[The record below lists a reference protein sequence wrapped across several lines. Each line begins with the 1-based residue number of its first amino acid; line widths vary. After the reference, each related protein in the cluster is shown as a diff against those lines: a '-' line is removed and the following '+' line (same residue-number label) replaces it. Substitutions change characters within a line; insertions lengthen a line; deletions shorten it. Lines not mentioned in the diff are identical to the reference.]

1 MARRKRF
8 LEDDSSD
15 DSEIDDEYS
24 DPNEDPDERAE
35 RLLHQDPYQR
45 GKRRR
50 RGRGKESATYGV
62 FGESE
67 DEDPKAG
74 KRADITK
81 APAFVSSKPT
91 VLETEAIPDIPVAVA
106 KAGSSDDDDDDDGD
120 DDGGEDAEDASESDS
135 ASDSSDPIRPASP
148 HLHTREPSD
157 EPADKPVGL
166 GGGGQAAFRAMFA
179 QSGEPSSSSSLGG
192 IGARGGIGAKGGIGA
207 RGGIGSGGTG
217 ASTPAEDEAPRSQ
230 RSFVRTEAPPPV
242 QRAELT
248 GTEKQHFAKISG
260 GFGARMLAS
269 MGWEA
274 GTGLG
279 ANRQGIITPIE
290 SKLRPQKAGIAYK
303 GFSEKTDQSKREA
316 KRKAKMEGKAVSSDE
331 DEPSMGKKKKSK
343 AKFGDDHR
351 EGAEKPA
358 WKRPK
363 KSKIR
368 VEHKTYEEIVRD
380 AGVDT
385 ATAGVGQIIDAT
397 GAVLREVG
405 SITEI
410 SGWAPTSDTTRLL
423 EIRHNIRMI
432 VDLAKGDLDGLAREG
447 RAINERKKWVDNE
460 EKRLRGKVSEE
471 ADLIARLQR
480 VHLVVDEI
488 SAKAKAISQEPEP
501 GSKLEEFT
509 PYFDQLLMEYS
520 GEYERYRLDEIV
532 VASIAPAL
540 RRVMAEW
547 DPLRDPT
554 AFTDIFRR
562 WKKAFRLK
570 QPSESTALI
579 TGDLMASTTGVSNQT
594 QMTPYE
600 SLLWTVWLP
609 RVRSSINNMWSATE
623 PDSALALFDGWRDL
637 LPPFI
642 HDNVLDQ
649 LIIPK
654 IQKAVS
660 EWNPKNAAQSLQ
672 AIVFPWLSHVGLRME
687 DLVGDAKRKVRS
699 SLRGW
704 KVGDGLPKDLIPWKD
719 IFGTKD
725 WDNVLLKYI
734 VPKLSSTLREDFA
747 VNPRSQD
754 LGPLHA
760 VLEWA
765 GIIRD
770 SIIARVLE
778 AEFFGKWLSTLHVW
792 LTSKKPNFDEIV
804 EWYQFW
810 KKKVFP
816 EHLLEH
822 SSVASGFERGLQLM
836 NSAMAL
842 GPNAAAKL
850 PKPDLT
856 RDPLTPGTT
865 VGGKSKVANGTVRP
879 QPSHTADVS
888 FRTIVDEFAA
898 AHNLLLMPTQRT
910 HERSRMPL
918 YRVSNNA
925 SGKGGILVYLLDD
938 VVWTGEADDW
948 KPVSLEEMVLRATKK
963 Q

>member
-74 KRADITK
+74 KRADITN
-81 APAFVSSKPT
+81 KPT
-91 VLETEAIPDIPVAVA
+91 VLETEAIPDIPEAVA
-106 KAGSSDDDDDDDGD
+106 KAGSSDDDDDDDDEGD

-217 ASTPAEDEAPRSQ
+217 ASTPAEDEAPGLRDLLSAPRHHHQFSVLSSLVLKSNTLLRSLVD
-230 RSFVRTEAPPPV
+230 SV
-242 QRAELT
+242 
-248 GTEKQHFAKISG
+248 H
-260 GFGARMLAS
+260 
-269 MGWEA
+269 
-274 GTGLG
+274 
-279 ANRQGIITPIE
+279 
-290 SKLRPQKAGIAYK
+290 KAGIAYK

>member
-1 MARRKRF
+1 MPRRKRF

-15 DSEIDDEYS
+15 DSEIDDEFS

-35 RLLHQDPYQR
+35 RLLHQDPYQQ

-50 RGRGKESATYGV
+50 RGGGKESATYGV

-74 KRADITK
+74 KRADLTR

-91 VLETEAIPDIPVAVA
+91 VLETESIPDIPEATA
-106 KAGSSDDDDDDDGD
+106 RADSSDEDEDDDDDE
-120 DDGGEDAEDASESDS
+120 GGNDVEMGSDS
-135 ASDSSDPIRPASP
+135 DLGSDSSDPIRPASP
-148 HLHTREPSD
+148 HLHAREPSD
-157 EPADKPVGL
+157 EPPAKPIGL
-166 GGGGQAAFRAMFA
+166 GGGGQDAFRAMFA
-179 QSGEPSSSSSLGG
+179 QSGEPSSSAGLGG

-207 RGGIGSGGTG
+207 RGGIGSGSART
-217 ASTPAEDEAPRSQ
+217 STPENEAPRSQ
-230 RSFVRTEAPPPV
+230 RSFVRTEAPVPV

-248 GTEKQHFAKISG
+248 AGEKQHFAKISG
-260 GFGARMLAS
+260 SFGARMLAS

-290 SKLRPQKAGIAYK
+290 SKLRPQKAGIAYR

-316 KRKAKMEGKAVSSDE
+316 KRKAKMEGKVVSSDE
-331 DEPSMGKKKKSK
+331 DEPSTGKKKKAK
-343 AKFGDDHR
+343 AKFGEGHR

-380 AGVDT
+380 AGIDT
-385 ATAGVGQIIDAT
+385 TAVGVGQIIDAT
-397 GAVLREVG
+397 GAVPREVG

-410 SGWAPTSDTTRLL
+410 SGWAPTADTTRLV
-423 EIRHNIRMI
+423 EIRHNIRTI
-432 VDLAKGDLDGLAREG
+432 VDLAKGELDGLAREA
-447 RAINERKKWVDNE
+447 RAVNERKKWIDGE
-460 EKRLRGKVSEE
+460 EKRLRSRVSDE

-488 SAKAKAISQEPEP
+488 SVKAKAIAQEPEP

-540 RRVMAEW
+540 RRAMTEW
-547 DPLRDPT
+547 EPLQDPT
-554 AFTDIFRR
+554 LFTGVFRR

-579 TGDLMASTTGVSNQT
+579 TSDLMPSATGVSNAT

-600 SLLWTVWLP
+600 SLLWSVWLP
-609 RVRSSINNMWSATE
+609 RVRSSINNVWSATE
-623 PDSALALFDGWRDL
+623 PDSALTLFDNWRDL

-660 EWNPKNAAQSLQ
+660 EWNPKTAAQSLQ
-672 AIVFPWLSHVGLRME
+672 AIVFPWLPHVGLRME

-699 SLRGW
+699 NLRGW
-704 KVGDGLPKDLIPWKD
+704 KVGDGVPTDLIAWKD
-719 IFGTKD
+719 IFGPKD

-734 VPKLSSTLREDFA
+734 VPKLSSTLREDFS
-747 VNPRSQD
+747 VNPRAQD

-760 VLEWA
+760 VLEWE

-770 SIIARVLE
+770 SILARILE

-804 EWYQFW
+804 EWYKFW
-810 KKKVFP
+810 KEKVFP
-816 EHLLEH
+816 ERLLEH
-822 SSVASGFERGLQLM
+822 QTVANGFERGLHLM

-856 RDPLTPGTT
+856 REPLTPGTKI
-865 VGGKSKVANGTVRP
+865 GGKGKAANGTTRP
-879 QPSHTADVS
+879 QPSYAADVS

-938 VVWTGEADDW
+938 VVWTGEGDDW

-963 Q
+963 P